1 MDRYYKH
8 LAISGLISFGGL
20 ALVLL
25 LQTIPLMS
33 NIMTAIF
40 FAGSVGAVIN
50 NYYRLARLHDSGAI
64 AHISQ
69 PRVIVTQFYVSLLF
83 SGILGFI
90 AYGLFAS
97 SLLQGDLFPKFKHME
112 HPYVSLQTLL
122 TLASPATNLDAA
134 KAVIWAFIA
143 GFSER
148 FVPNAIDA
156 LTKAVPLPG
165 KTPRDKGP
173 GKQEHC
179 HPGCRPDYPASG

>member
-1 MDRYYKH
+1 MDRYYRH

-20 ALVLL
+20 VLILL
-25 LQTIPLMS
+25 LQTSPSIS

-50 NYYRLARLHDSGAI
+50 NYYRLAKLHDSDATTK
-64 AHISQ
+64 ISQ

-97 SLLQGDLFPKFKHME
+97 SLLQGDLFPKFKNME
-112 HPYVSLQTLL
+112 HPYISLEALL
-122 TLASPATNLDAA
+122 TMVSPATNLDAA
-134 KAVIWAFIA
+134 KAIIWAFIA

-156 LTKAVPLPG
+156 LTKA
-165 KTPRDKGP
+165 TPP
-173 GKQEHC
+173 
-179 HPGCRPDYPASG
+179 SGQDAPK

>member
-20 ALVLL
+20 ALILL
-25 LQTIPLMS
+25 LQTIPLIS

-50 NYYRLARLHDSGAI
+50 NYYRLARLHDSDAI
-64 AHISQ
+64 THISQ

-97 SLLQGDLFPKFKHME
+97 SLLQGDLFPRFKHME

-156 LTKAVPLPG
+156 LTKAVPPSGQDTPG
-165 KTPRDKGP
+165 
-173 GKQEHC
+173 
-179 HPGCRPDYPASG
+179 

>member
-1 MDRYYKH
+1 
-8 LAISGLISFGGL
+8 
-20 ALVLL
+20 
-25 LQTIPLMS
+25 MS

-69 PRVIVTQFYVSLLF
+69 PRVIVTQFLCFPALFRHSRFYRLRALCQQPAPGGPVSQVQTHGAPLCLL
-83 SGILGFI
+83 
-90 AYGLFAS
+90 A
-97 SLLQGDLFPKFKHME
+97 D
-112 HPYVSLQTLL
+112 LL

-156 LTKAVPLPG
+156 LTKAVPPSGQDTPG
-165 KTPRDKGP
+165 
-173 GKQEHC
+173 
-179 HPGCRPDYPASG
+179 

>member
-8 LAISGLISFGGL
+8 LAICGLISFGSL
-20 ALVLL
+20 ALILL
-25 LQTIPLMS
+25 LQTIPLIS

-50 NYYRLARLHDSGAI
+50 NYYRLARLYDSGAI

-97 SLLQGDLFPKFKHME
+97 SLLQGGLFPKFKHME
-112 HPYVSLQTLL
+112 HPYVSLQLL
-122 TLASPATNLDAA
+122 LAMASPATNLDAA
-134 KAVIWAFIA
+134 KAIIWAFIA

-156 LTKAVPLPG
+156 LTKAAPSSEQAPP
-165 KTPRDKGP
+165 K
-173 GKQEHC
+173 
-179 HPGCRPDYPASG
+179 